1 MKIHNSLK
9 SLLGLLLLLATLTH
23 THQAQQNFDYPT
35 ANLSTSWTNSPSL
48 PHSVSFTDGSTVR
61 AILLRGSYGPRFACG
76 FYCKGDCKSFLFAVF
91 IVQTNSASGI
101 TSPAIGFPQVVWSA
115 NPNRPVGE
123 NATLSLTWYG
133 DLLLQDSDGTIVWST
148 KTLKKPVKGM
158 SINNDGNLVLFDWNG
173 KTVWQS
179 FDHPTDV
186 LVPGQTLTRT
196 QKLTSAEHSL
206 TVTSNGLFATIGS
219 NPPQTYFQYPV
230 SKTKYAKFTNGSLDI
245 YAESNKPVAS
255 IALPKASSAQ
265 YMKLDSDGHLRVYEW
280 STKGWVVVADVFGL
294 KACLYPKA
302 CGEYGICADDGQCS
316 CPIGTSG
323 CYSFFRP
330 VNYRRPSLGCSTVTP
345 ISCRLSGYHQMIAI
359 EDVSYFGYSDAR
371 AVALKGVDKE
381 RCKQACLKSCA
392 CRAALFQYGSDP
404 TKGYCYLPSKVYSMI
419 DNRPEVSHYNSTAF
433 LKVQVKP
440 IKA

>member
-9 SLLGLLLLLATLTH
+9 SLLGLLLLLTTLTH
-23 THQAQQNFDYPT
+23 THQAQQTFDYPT

-91 IVQTNSASGI
+91 IVQTNSGSGI

-133 DLLLQDSDGTIVWST
+133 DLLLQDSDGTIVWTT

-196 QKLTSAEHSL
+196 QNSHPPSTPSPSPPTAYSL
-206 TVTSNGLFATIGS
+206 PSDRTR
-219 NPPQTYFQYPV
+219 PRP
-230 SKTKYAKFTNGSLDI
+230 KYAKFTNGSLEI
-245 YAESNKPVAS
+245 YVESNKPAAS

-265 YMKLDSDGHLRVYEW
+265 YLKLDSDGHLRAYEW
-280 STKGWVVVADVFGL
+280 STKGWAVVADVFGL
-294 KACLYPKA
+294 NACLYPKA

-330 VNYRRPSLGCSTVTP
+330 VNYRRPSLGCSTATP
-345 ISCRLSGYHQMIAI
+345 ISCRLSGYHRMIAI
-359 EDVSYFGYSDAR
+359 EDVSYFGYSDAG

-404 TKGYCYLPSKVYSMI
+404 MKGYCYLPSKVYSMI
-419 DNRPEVSHYNSTAF
+419 DIRSEVSHYNSTAF
-433 LKVQVKP
+433 LKVQVS
-440 IKA
+440 